1 MVRYKQINNE
11 VIELTAEEEAVLNAR
26 ENSIPSPFEKAMK
39 NLRFKRNNLLTE
51 SDWTVLPDS
60 PIADKTAWQ
69 TYRQELR
76 DITSGLTTIEDIK
89 AVTWPT
95 KPGA

>member
-26 ENSIPSPFEKAMK
+26 ENSVPSPFEKAMK

-51 SDWTVLPDS
+51 SDWTVLPDT

-69 TYRQELR
+69 TYRTKLR
-76 DITSGLTTIEDIK
+76 DITENLTTVED
-89 AVTWPT
+89 VETVVFPT
-95 KPGA
+95 KP

>member
-69 TYRQELR
+69 TYRTKLR
-76 DITSGLTTIEDIK
+76 DITENLTTVED
-89 AVTWPT
+89 VETVVFPT
-95 KPGA
+95 KP